1 MTRRSR
7 ATPCACGLAI
17 SPGALDA
24 DEGSACLTLGG
35 VGVVWEIE
43 IDERVVAIVSEDE
56 DTSGIAPVVCD
67 ADGDGLADVREAL
80 HRTLGWRVYM
90 AWKQTHST
98 GTTVE
103 RSHDPTRVTQL
114 FNAR

>member
-1 MTRRSR
+1 MATTTTLIDPSKPCDSVRVR
-7 ATPCACGLAI
+7 AGDLAR
-17 SPGALDA
+17 GA
-24 DEGSACLTLGG
+24 GRGRG

>member
-1 MTRRSR
+1 
-7 ATPCACGLAI
+7 
-17 SPGALDA
+17 
-24 DEGSACLTLGG
+24 
-35 VGVVWEIE
+35 
-43 IDERVVAIVSEDE
+43 
-56 DTSGIAPVVCD
+56 
-67 ADGDGLADVREAL
+67 
-80 HRTLGWRVYM
+80 VYM